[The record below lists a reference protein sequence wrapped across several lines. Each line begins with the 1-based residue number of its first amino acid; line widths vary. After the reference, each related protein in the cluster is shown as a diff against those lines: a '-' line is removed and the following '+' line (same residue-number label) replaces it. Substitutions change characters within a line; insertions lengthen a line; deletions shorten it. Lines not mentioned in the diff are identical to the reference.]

1 MIKKILIIVVICLS
15 FANISYSFQNG
26 VYISPK
32 FIYSIKGNNNM
43 FVGAGASIGY
53 NFNILS
59 KYSPIRVEFEYLY
72 KNGLEVNN
80 YPNNIDNINI
90 HSMLFNAYYDI
101 NLIYINYDGE
111 ENNIYRNGKRHIMT
125 ISLGFSLGGNI
136 DYNLSS
142 SLNEKFGLVKNYSY
156 NDNFAFMYGPNIS
169 FGFHLNPT
177 ITLELG
183 YRLLLDTAI
192 NLNHDVLLSMRLNF

>member
-1 MIKKILIIVVICLS
+1 
-15 FANISYSFQNG
+15 
-26 VYISPK
+26 
-32 FIYSIKGNNNM
+32 
-43 FVGAGASIGY
+43 
-53 NFNILS
+53 
-59 KYSPIRVEFEYLY
+59 
-72 KNGLEVNN
+72 
-80 YPNNIDNINI
+80 
-90 HSMLFNAYYDI
+90 MLFNAYYDI

-136 DYNLSS
+136 DYSLSS
-142 SLNEKFGLVKNYSY
+142 SFNEKFGLVKNYSY

>member
-1 MIKKILIIVVICLS
+1 MGFYFSFVESKIRKNYDKK
-15 FANISYSFQNG
+15 NINNL
-26 VYISPK
+26 
-32 FIYSIKGNNNM
+32 KGNNNM

-136 DYNLSS
+136 DYSLSS

-156 NDNFAFMYGPNIS
+156 I
-169 FGFHLNPT
+169 
-177 ITLELG
+177 
-183 YRLLLDTAI
+183 LLLCMDLI
-192 NLNHDVLLSMRLNF
+192 LVLVFI